1 MTIRDRIIDKIE
13 RNPNLL
19 RDYINED
26 DAREVTLAAF
36 KQMGYTQE
44 HDTYRAC
51 QDTINRVYSGIVEAY
66 VADHE
71 AEEEAELRQELADN
85 ERDARREE
93 RDLEEY
99 GGYDMCDYKHPTWKE
114 RML

>member
-36 KQMGYTQE
+36 TQKEYSQE
-44 HDTYRAC
+44 HDTYRNC
-51 QDTINRVYSGIVEAY
+51 QDTINRVYSGIVDAY
-66 VADHE
+66 IADHE

-85 ERDARREE
+85 ELDAQRDM
-93 RDLEEY
+93 
-99 GGYDMCDYKHPTWKE
+99 GYECGAIPV
-114 RML
+114 

>member
-26 DAREVTLAAF
+26 DAREVALAAF
-36 KQMGYTQE
+36 TMKEYPQE

-51 QDTINRVYSGIVEAY
+51 QDTINRVYSGVVDAY
-66 VADHE
+66 IADHE
-71 AEEEAELRQELADN
+71 ASEEAELRQELADAAA
-85 ERDARREE
+85 EARAEE
-93 RDLEEY
+93 RWDM
-99 GGYDMCDYKHPTWKE
+99 GYESADPKSPEWIG
-114 RML
+114 R